1 MGLKS
6 HPCLGS
12 NLASAMAS
20 RLDRAF
26 GGAGVDVGI
35 VGAEASCV
43 GTPAVFVACEAGVH
57 AAAEACTAHT
67 LDPADV
73 SVGCMDNC
81 TVDHVGVAVKESG
94 LAAVSGKNTHF
105 HHRLRTADADN
116 VQSAG
121 ATQAVDERAAVD
133 RKMHSI
139 HSGDD
144 AEDCA
149 GVGGDHLFLY
159 NTGA

>member
-20 RLDRAF
+20 HLDRAF
-26 GGAGVDVGI
+26 GGADVEI
-35 VGAEASCV
+35 VGAEASYV
-43 GTPAVFVACEAGVH
+43 GTLAAFVAYEAGVH
-57 AAAEACTAHT
+57 AAAEVCTAHT
-67 LDPADV
+67 SDPADV
-73 SVGCMDNC
+73 SEDCMDNC
-81 TVDHVGVAVKESG
+81 TVDHVGVAVKEFD
-94 LAAVSGKNTHF
+94 LAAVSGKNRRF

-133 RKMHSI
+133 QKMHLI
-139 HSGDD
+139 HFGDD

-149 GVGGDHLFLY
+149 GVGDVHLFLY
-159 NTGA
+159 STGV